1 MAKKF
6 FASLASLALLAVS
19 ALAQDWDRAVSLYNQ
34 KQYRPAIK
42 EFHAVL
48 KVNAEAWKSWWY
60 IGAGHY
66 YLQEYEEAIE
76 PMQNFIK
83 ASEKDEATQVSGH
96 YYLGWAHFQLKQYD
110 KAAASLAR
118 YIALAEKTQ
127 QKVDPSARVALGR
140 AYILTNRF
148 ADAVPPLTVAAAE
161 MKTNASNY
169 YLLGFAHHKTGR
181 SDQAVTALNQ
191 ALAIEPKN
199 VDALTLLADIYFT
212 QMKQNPAAAK
222 QVISVGER
230 LITVKDDQYTWAL
243 LGQAYLFE
251 KQFAKA
257 APLLDKYAR
266 AHPDVA
272 GAWYQLG
279 LAYSRSD
286 QFKPAA
292 EALEQAVKLAPT
304 NLAALLEMG
313 YVYESGKQ
321 YDKALSAYERAFE
334 ASGRRDETARAGI
347 DRVKQVKA
355 QPPKSGK
362 R

>member
-6 FASLASLALLAVS
+6 FASLVVMAAFAVS

-48 KVNAEAWKSWWY
+48 KVNPEAWKSWWY

-66 YLQEYEEAIE
+66 YLNEYEETVE
-76 PMQNFIK
+76 PMQSFIK
-83 ASEKDEATQVSGH
+83 ASEKDEATQASGH
-96 YYLGWAHFQLKQYD
+96 YYLGWAQFQMKQFD
-110 KAAASLAR
+110 KAAASLAQ
-118 YIALAEKTQ
+118 YVALAEKTK
-127 QKVDPSARVALGR
+127 QKVDPSARVAIGR
-140 AYILTNRF
+140 AYISANRY
-148 ADAVPPLTVAAAE
+148 ADAIAPLTAAAAE
-161 MKTNASNY
+161 IKTDASNY
-169 YLLGFAHHKTGR
+169 YLLGFAHHKLGR
-181 SDQAVTALNQ
+181 TDQAIAALNQ

-199 VDALTLLADIYFT
+199 VDALTLLADIHFT
-212 QMKQNPAAAK
+212 QMKQNPAAAR

-266 AHPDVA
+266 ANPTVP

-279 LAYSRSD
+279 LAHSRSD

-292 EALEQAVKLAPT
+292 EALEQAVKLAPA

-313 YVYESGKQ
+313 YVYESDKQ

-334 ASGRRDETARAGI
+334 ASGRRDETARTGI
-347 DRVKQVKA
+347 DRVKLVKG
-355 QPPKSGK
+355 QQSKSGQ
-362 R
+362 